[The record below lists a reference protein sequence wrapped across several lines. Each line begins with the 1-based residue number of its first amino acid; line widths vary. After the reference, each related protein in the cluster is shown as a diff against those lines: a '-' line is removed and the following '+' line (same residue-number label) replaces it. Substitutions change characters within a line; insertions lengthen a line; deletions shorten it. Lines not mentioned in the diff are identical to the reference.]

1 MQRMKNY
8 GCTAIMANK
17 RRAATLHGETEHEPN
32 GLICDLR
39 QEKGNVIIGYFHN
52 KKPHHI

>member
-1 MQRMKNY
+1 MKNY